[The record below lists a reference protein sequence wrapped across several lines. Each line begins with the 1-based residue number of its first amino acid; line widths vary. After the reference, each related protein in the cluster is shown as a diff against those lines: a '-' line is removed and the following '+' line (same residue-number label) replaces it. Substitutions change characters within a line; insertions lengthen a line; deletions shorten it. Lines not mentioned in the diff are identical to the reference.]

1 MVSMTTGGGCTLLRF
16 VFFSLSFA
24 AHETSLF
31 LGNKST
37 NNTDLCPFFNVDVGV
52 SSGFVSTATSTRLA
66 ADAAHLHFLCC
77 LTPSGLVVTLSIL
90 FLHKLSQ
97 STKLIELI
105 EAIVVV
111 SKLHY
116 WE

>member
-1 MVSMTTGGGCTLLRF
+1 MCF
-16 VFFSLSFA
+16 FFFSLSFG

-31 LGNKST
+31 LGNEST
-37 NNTDLCPFFNVDVGV
+37 NNTDLCHFLRGRSCVVWIRVYGNI
-52 SSGFVSTATSTRLA
+52 SISTRLV
-66 ADAAHLHFLCC
+66 ADATHLHFLCC
-77 LTPSGLVVTLSIL
+77 LTPPGLVVTLSIL